1 MIAYIEG
8 DLFSTADGSV
18 IILVN
23 GVGYELL
30 CSQTTIDDLLGK
42 TRVRLFVFT
51 NVKEDAIQ
59 LFGFSTM
66 TEKDL
71 FLSLIKVNGVG
82 PKMATQILSGAT
94 IQKICEWVES
104 NDVKAL
110 TQLPKVGKK
119 TAEQIILTLKGKLV
133 LSEEWQ
139 PKSATKNEIQSALVN
154 LGFKLAEIDKIVE
167 KLDDSVSVEEGVRTS
182 LQHLTS
188 I

>member
-8 DLFSTADGSV
+8 KIVSIAEASLIV
-18 IILVN
+18 NVN

-30 CSQTTIDDLLGK
+30 CSQSTLDDMFGK
-42 TRVRLFVFT
+42 DAVKLFVFT

-66 TEKDL
+66 NEKNL

-94 IQKICEWVES
+94 IPKICKWVEDG
-104 NDVKAL
+104 DVKAL
-110 TQLPKVGKK
+110 TGLPKVGKK

-133 LSEEWQ
+133 MAEDRA
-139 PKSATKNEIQSALVN
+139 PKSAAKTEIQSALIN
-154 LGFKLAEIDKIVE
+154 LGFRLGDVEKIVE
-167 KLDDSVSVEEGVRTS
+167 KLDDNLSVEEGVRTS
-182 LQHLTS
+182 LQQLTS
-188 I
+188 L

>member
-8 DLFSTADGSV
+8 KLFSTSESS
-18 IILVN
+18 IIVLVN

-30 CSQTTIDDLLGK
+30 CSQSTIDDLLGK
-42 TRVRLFVFT
+42 EQVKLFVFT

-66 TEKDL
+66 TEKSL

-133 LSEEWQ
+133 LSEEWK
-139 PKSATKNEIQSALVN
+139 PKSATKTEIQSALVN
-154 LGFKLAEIDKIVE
+154 LGFKLAEIDKVIE
-167 KLDDSVSVEEGVRTS
+167 TLDDSISVEDGVRTS
-182 LQHLTS
+182 LQHLTN

>member
-1 MIAYIEG
+1 VIAYIEG
-8 DLFSTADGSV
+8 KLLSTAEGSMIV
-18 IILVN
+18 NVN

-30 CSQTTIDDLLGK
+30 CSQSTMDDMLGK
-42 TRVRLFVFT
+42 NAVKLFVFT

-66 TEKDL
+66 NEKNL

-94 IQKICEWVES
+94 IAKICEWVEES
-104 NDVKAL
+104 DIKAL
-110 TQLPKVGKK
+110 TGLPKVGKK

-133 LSEEWQ
+133 ITDDYK
-139 PKSATKNEIQSALVN
+139 PKSAVKTEIQSALVN
-154 LGFKLAEIDKIVE
+154 LGFRLGDVEKIIDKLEDGI
-167 KLDDSVSVEEGVRTS
+167 SVEEGVRTS

-188 I
+188 L